1 MNENNIKLFLCYT
14 ESRSMNSIKNSK
26 IKKKLFEELK
36 KNNITFIDLTNKKYL
51 NFDQNIFGRISEI
64 INEKFNCFLNNI

>member
-1 MNENNIKLFLCYT
+1 
-14 ESRSMNSIKNSK
+14 MNSIKNSK

-51 NFDQNIFGRISEI
+51 NFDQKIYLDELVKS
-64 INEKFNCFLNNI
+64 

>member
-1 MNENNIKLFLCYT
+1 MNENNTKFIFFYIPR
-14 ESRSMNSIKNSK
+14 ESEPINSIKNSK

-51 NFDQNIFGRISEI
+51 NFDQKIYLDELVKS
-64 INEKFNCFLNNI
+64 